1 MKLKNSDKSLVQMLD
16 WTLRLKGV
24 LQPVA
29 KLHIITSSIQ
39 IMMAVKEMFA
49 LLMEKNYD
57 VYHNVQ
63 FVSNCNNNEKY
74 ILELFTLCAT

>member
-39 IMMAVKEMFA
+39 IMMAVKEMRA
-49 LLMEKNYD
+49 LLMERNYD

-63 FVSNCNNNEKY
+63 FVSNCNNDEKY
-74 ILELFTLCAT
+74 I

>member
-39 IMMAVKEMFA
+39 IMMAVKEMRA
-49 LLMEKNYD
+49 LLMERNYD

-63 FVSNCNNNEKY
+63 FVSNCNNDEKY
-74 ILELFTLCAT
+74 ISDLLTLCAT

>member
-1 MKLKNSDKSLVQMLD
+1 MKLKNSDISLVQMLD

-39 IMMAVKEMFA
+39 IMMDVKEMFA

-57 VYHNVQ
+57 VYRNV
-63 FVSNCNNNEKY
+63 
-74 ILELFTLCAT
+74 